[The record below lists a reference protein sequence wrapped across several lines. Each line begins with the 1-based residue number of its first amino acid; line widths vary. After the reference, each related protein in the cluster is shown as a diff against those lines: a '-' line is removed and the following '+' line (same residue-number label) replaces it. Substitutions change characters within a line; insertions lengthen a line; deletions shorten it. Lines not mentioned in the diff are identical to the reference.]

1 MRSLLKCTFVFDAFV
16 DAIWTYIS
24 KTASIS
30 SGLLCFAVKFTLTGF
45 RSQFA
50 VTQLL
55 MLLKL
60 LHLVQ
65 FGVQCYIYS
74 CRLIELK
81 VFISISL

>member
-16 DAIWTYIS
+16 DAMWTYIS
-24 KTASIS
+24 KAALIS
-30 SGLLCFAVKFTLTGF
+30 SGLLCFAVNVKFTLTGF

-50 VTQLL
+50 VTQL
-55 MLLKL
+55 MLL

-65 FGVQCYIYS
+65 FGGQCYIYS